1 MKGALWFLIVGVL
14 LVAMAL
20 SRSVLARLPLSTAM
34 LYLAAGYALGPH
46 GVGLVD
52 LDVYEQS
59 GVWERVTEVAVII
72 SLFAAGL
79 KLRAPIRDGRW
90 ILPLRLATLSM
101 TVTVGLV
108 TLVGVLAMGLPLG
121 AAVLLGAILAPTD
134 PVLASDVQVT
144 HASDRDRLRFGLTG
158 EAGLND
164 GTAFPFVMLGLGL
177 LGLHE
182 LGDAG
187 WKWLAV
193 DLVWA
198 VACGLGVGALLG
210 TLVGRLVLY
219 LRRVHREAVGL
230 DDFLALGL
238 IALAYGVAL
247 LLKGYGFLAVFAAGL
262 ALRRIER
269 TETGGEAPPADV
281 AAAAHSSEA
290 EEVATD
296 QEKAPAYMAQAA
308 LGFTEQLERIGEV
321 TVVLLLGGMITWS
334 FLPREALWFIPLL
347 FLVIRPV
354 SVYAGLLGSRSTELQ
369 RGLIAWFGIRGI
381 GSVYYLTYAMQHGLP
396 EELSRVL
403 AALVLA
409 TVAVSAVVHGISVT
423 PLMALYGR
431 RTQARADTLRVERKD
446 GSDKLSG
453 AD

>member
-1 MKGALWFLIVGVL
+1 MKGAIWFLIVGVL

-34 LYLAAGYALGPH
+34 LYLAAGFALGPH
-46 GVGLVD
+46 GAGLLH
-52 LDVYEQS
+52 LDIYEQS
-59 GVWERVTEVAVII
+59 GVWERVTEIAVLV

-79 KLRAPIRDGRW
+79 KLRAPLRDKQWR
-90 ILPLRLATLSM
+90 LPMRLATLSM
-101 TVTVGLV
+101 LVTVGLV
-108 TLVGVLAMGLPLG
+108 TLVGVYAIGLPVG

-144 HASDRDRLRFGLTG
+144 HAADRDRLRFGLTG

-164 GTAFPFVMLGLGL
+164 GSAFPFVMLGLGL
-177 LGLHE
+177 MGLHD
-182 LGDAG
+182 LGEMG
-187 WKWLAV
+187 WKWVAI

-198 VACGLGVGALLG
+198 VVCGLGVGALLG

-238 IALAYGVAL
+238 IALAYGAAL

-269 TETGGEAPPADV
+269 TETGGEDPPADV
-281 AAAAHSSEA
+281 AAAAHSGEA
-290 EEVATD
+290 EDVATD

-321 TVVLLLGGMITWS
+321 TVVLLLGGMISWD
-334 FLPREALWFIPLL
+334 FLPSVSYWFIPLL

-354 SVYAGLLGSRSTELQ
+354 SVYVGLVGSRTTGLQ
-369 RGLIAWFGIRGI
+369 RGMIAWFGIRGI

-396 EELSRVL
+396 EEFSRSL

-409 TVAVSAVVHGISVT
+409 TVAVSAVAHGISVT
-423 PLMALYGR
+423 PLMGLYGR
-431 RTQARADTLRVERKD
+431 RTQRSGDTLRVERV
-446 GSDKLSG
+446 GEDKEG
-453 AD
+453 DR

>member
-1 MKGALWFLIVGVL
+1 MKGAIWFLVVGVL

-34 LYLAAGYALGPH
+34 LYLAAGFALGPH
-46 GVGLVD
+46 GAGLLHV
-52 LDVYEQS
+52 DVYEQS
-59 GVWERVTEVAVII
+59 AVWERVTEIAVLI

-79 KLRAPIRDGRW
+79 KLRAPLHDRRW
-90 ILPLRLATLSM
+90 ILPVRLATLSM

-108 TLVGVLAMGLPLG
+108 TLLGVFAMGLPVG

-144 HASDRDRLRFGLTG
+144 HAADRDRLRFGLTG

-164 GTAFPFVMLGLGL
+164 GSAFPFVMLGLGL

-182 LGDAG
+182 MGEMG
-187 WKWLAV
+187 WRWFAV

-198 VACGLGVGALLG
+198 VVSGLGVGAGLG
-210 TLVGRLVLY
+210 TLVGRLVLH

-247 LLKGYGFLAVFAAGL
+247 LVHGYGFLAVFAAGL

-269 TETGGEAPPADV
+269 REAGGESPPEDV
-281 AAAAHSSEA
+281 AAAAHSADA
-290 EEVATD
+290 EELATD
-296 QEKAPAYMAQAA
+296 KDKAPAFMAQAA
-308 LGFTEQLERIGEV
+308 LGFTEQLERIGEF
-321 TVVLLLGGMITWS
+321 TVVLLLGGMLSWH
-334 FLPREALWFIPLL
+334 FLPPVALWFIPLL
-347 FLVIRPV
+347 FLVIRPL
-354 SVYAGLLGSRSTELQ
+354 SVYAGLLGSRSTDLQ
-369 RGLIAWFGIRGI
+369 RGMIAWFGIRGI
-381 GSVYYLTYAMQHGLP
+381 GSVYYLTFAMQHGLP
-396 EELSRVL
+396 EELSRPL
-403 AALVLA
+403 AQIVLA
-409 TVAVSAVVHGISVT
+409 TVAVSAVAHGMSVT

-431 RTQARADTLRVERKD
+431 RMQRPADTLRVERID
-446 GSDKLSG
+446 PE
-453 AD
+453 

>member
-1 MKGALWFLIVGVL
+1 MKGAIWFLVVGVL

-34 LYLAAGYALGPH
+34 LYLAAGFALGPH
-46 GVGLVD
+46 GAGLVD

-59 GVWERVTEVAVII
+59 GVWERVTEIAVLV

-79 KLRAPIRDGRW
+79 KLRAPIRDGQW
-90 ILPLRLATLSM
+90 LLPLRLATLSM
-101 TVTVGLV
+101 SITVGLV
-108 TLVGVLAMGLPLG
+108 TLVGVFALGLPLG

-164 GTAFPFVMLGLGL
+164 GSAFPFVMLGLGL

-182 LGDAG
+182 LGEIG

-198 VACGLGVGALLG
+198 VVCGLGVGALLG
-210 TLVGRLVLY
+210 TLVGRLVLH

-238 IALAYGVAL
+238 IALAYGAAL

-269 TETGGEAPPADV
+269 TESGGEAPPEDV
-281 AAAAHSSEA
+281 AAAAQSSEA
-290 EEVATD
+290 DEVATD

-308 LGFTEQLERIGEV
+308 LGFTEQLERMGEV
-321 TVVLLLGGMITWS
+321 TVVLLLGGMISWN
-334 FLPREALWFIPLL
+334 FVPREAIWFIPLL

-354 SVYAGLLGSRSTELQ
+354 SVYVGLLGSRSTGLQ
-369 RGLIAWFGIRGI
+369 RGMIAWFGIRGI

-396 EELSRVL
+396 EELSRLL

-409 TVAVSAVVHGISVT
+409 TVAVSAIAHGVSVT
-423 PLMALYGR
+423 PLMTLYGR
-431 RTQARADTLRVERKD
+431 RTQRPAAGLGVERID
-446 GSDKLSG
+446 ES
-453 AD
+453 

>member
-1 MKGALWFLIVGVL
+1 MQGAVWFVLVGL
-14 LVAMAL
+14 LFVGMAL
-20 SRSVLARLPLSTAM
+20 ARSVVRRLPLSTAM
-34 LYLAAGYALGPH
+34 LYLAAGAALGPH
-46 GVGLVD
+46 GAGLLDV
-52 LDVYEQS
+52 DVYEQS
-59 GVWERVTEVAVII
+59 EVWERVTEVAVLV

-79 KLRAPIRDGRW
+79 KLRVPFSDGRW
-90 ILPLRLATLSM
+90 VLPVRLATVSM

-108 TLVGVLAMGLPLG
+108 ALVGVGAMGLSWG

-177 LGLHE
+177 LGLHD
-182 LGDAG
+182 LGAG
-187 WKWLAV
+187 GWRWLAV
-193 DLVWA
+193 DVVWA
-198 VACGLGVGALLG
+198 VAAGLGTGVLLG

-219 LRRVHREAVGL
+219 LRKAHREAVGL

-238 IALAYGVAL
+238 IALAYGAAL

-269 TETGGEAPPADV
+269 RSTGGEEPPEDVQV
-281 AAAAHSSEA
+281 AAASAEA
-290 EEVATD
+290 EKLATD
-296 QEKAPAYMAQAA
+296 PEKAPAYMAQAA
-308 LGFTEQLERIGEV
+308 LGFTEQLERIGELA
-321 TVVLLLGGMITWS
+321 VVLLLGGMISWS
-334 FLPREALWFIPLL
+334 FLPPEALWFIPLL
-347 FLVIRPV
+347 FLVIRPAA
-354 SVYAGLLGSRSTELQ
+354 VYVGLLGSRTTASQ
-369 RGLIAWFGIRGI
+369 RRLIAWFGIRGI

-396 EELSRVL
+396 EVLGRTL

-423 PLMALYGR
+423 PLMNRYARSR
-431 RTQARADTLRVERKD
+431 RAA
-446 GSDKLSG
+446 
-453 AD
+453 